1 MEDTR
6 KELEALFDEMLGNIK
21 YFKKKSYQSVFEK
34 SYEKYSRLFENLQ
47 FYCEE
52 LAEQKDR
59 DEVIRDTASVIPD
72 YAIRKLKDIPKH
84 KKATLS
90 IDYNMTMAVYI
101 IPMFTY
107 QGLPENER
115 IAEQMVKLWNEKK
128 VTGNNIQMSTY
139 EKIEGGFKNRLCYIT
154 TAVCDSQNKPDD
166 CYELTAL
173 RNYRDQ
179 YLMKTEEGRQMVE
192 EYYDIA
198 PGIVLAIDM
207 QQDSKRIYEGIYKEY
222 LMPCIRYAEDGRNE
236 ECKELYMDMVYN
248 LQKKYL
254 DS

>member
-1 MEDTR
+1 MEDTK
-6 KELEALFDEMLGNIK
+6 KELEAFFDEMLGNIK
-21 YFKKKSYQSVFEK
+21 YFKKKSYQSVFEE
-34 SYEKYSRLFENLQ
+34 SYEKYSGLFQNLQ
-47 FYCEE
+47 SYCEGM
-52 LAEQKDR
+52 AEQNAQ
-59 DEVIRDTASVIPD
+59 DELIRETASVIPN
-72 YAIRKLKDIPKH
+72 YAIQKLKDIPKH
-84 KKATLS
+84 KKAALS

-107 QGLPENER
+107 RGFSVNER
-115 IAEQMVKLWNEKK
+115 IAEQMVKLWNEEK
-128 VTGNNIQMSTY
+128 VTGSNIQMSTY
-139 EKIEGGFKNRLCYIT
+139 EKIESGFKHRLCYIT

-166 CYELTAL
+166 CYELTTL

-207 QQDSKRIYEGIYKEY
+207 RQDSKRIYKGIYEEY

-236 ECKELYMDMVYN
+236 ECKELYMDMVYH